1 MHFSYSFQMRTI
13 FPGRATTVIA
23 QRAVD
28 AGADATPAIAI
39 IQHDAAAQRI
49 EASEANVPEITTWR
63 AACVPMALKPMKYRC
78 AAEAILQ
85 FRKEGRLS
93 AIHPLIDRC
102 NVAQLALATPV
113 AVFDL
118 DRITGDLTV
127 RAAEGHEGYPAF
139 SGGTEQPEALPP
151 LATVTQ
157 KMVLD
162 QPDTVFEFSPE
173 KEA

>member
-1 MHFSYSFQMRTI
+1 MRTI
-13 FPGRATTVIA
+13 FPGRATAAIA

-39 IQHDAAAQRI
+39 IQHDAAQRI
-49 EASEANVPEITTWR
+49 GASEANFPETTAWR
-63 AACVPMALKPMKYRC
+63 AACVPMALKPMKNRC

-85 FRKEGRLS
+85 FRKEGSLS

-102 NVAQLALATPV
+102 DAAPLALATPV

-139 SGGTEQPEALPP
+139 SGGTEQSEALPP